1 MSKPHLVL
9 LHPPSVYDFRR
20 KAILYGPISDVVP
33 STPVFE
39 MYPVGFSTIAEYLER
54 HGYRVRIVNLAVRM
68 LRDGGFDA
76 ERLIASL
83 HPLAF
88 GIDLH
93 WLAHAQGALEV
104 AGMVKRHHPETPVIM
119 GGFSAS
125 YYHQELMGYPE
136 VDYVMRGD
144 STEEPLRQLMACLA
158 VGEEPWEV
166 PNLTWRDRQGEVH
179 VNPLTYLPEDLDHLM
194 LDYSHMVRAVARDR
208 DLASY
213 IPFKKWLE
221 YPIMA
226 GLTCRGCTHNCVTC
240 GGSAYA
246 SRLLFGRRR
255 PAYRSPEALAQ
266 DVRSI
271 HRLSRGPVFILGDI
285 RQPGMEYAQRFLKAM
300 DGRKDPVMM
309 EVFGPVSRE
318 FLEQVA
324 AAMPNFC
331 LEISPESHDPALRRA
346 FGRTYSNEALERMI
360 EDALEVGC
368 RRLDVFFMVG
378 LPQQTYASVMET
390 VDYCQTLL
398 ERHKG
403 DGRLRPFISPLAPFL
418 DPGSLA
424 FENPERYGYRLLC
437 HTLEDH
443 RQALLSPSWKH
454 VLNYETVWMT
464 RDEIVA
470 STYEAGLR
478 LNRLKARYGLVDSQQ
493 AREIEERI
501 HRAVDLMAR
510 IDRLMETAC
519 PEPVEGAG
527 PEELER
533 QLQAMKSQMDGAS
546 TSTVC
551 EKSELDLPV
560 GRGKL
565 NPVRILELVLKGW
578 WASLAR
584 QVSHQG
590 ISSQVTDHTKGGKD
604 P

>member
-1 MSKPHLVL
+1 MPNPHLLL
-9 LHPPSVYDFRR
+9 LHPPSVYDFRQ

-68 LRDGGFDA
+68 LRDEDFDA
-76 ERLIASL
+76 EKLIASL

-93 WLAHAQGALEV
+93 WLPHAQGALEV
-104 AGMVKRHHPETPVIM
+104 ARMVKRHHPGTPVIM

-125 YYHQELMGYPE
+125 YYHQELLSYPE
-136 VDYVMRGD
+136 VDYVVRGD

-158 VGEEPWEV
+158 ADEEGWEV
-166 PNLTWRDRQGEVH
+166 PNLTWRDRHGEVH

-194 LDYSHMVRAVARDR
+194 MDYSQMVKAVARDR
-208 DLASY
+208 DLVSY
-213 IPFKKWLE
+213 VPFKNWLD

-226 GLTCRGCTHNCVTC
+226 GLTCRGCTHNCIAC

-246 SRLLFGRRR
+246 CRHIFGRER
-255 PAYRSPEALAQ
+255 PAYRSPEALAR
-266 DVRSI
+266 DVRNI
-271 HRLSRGPVFILGDI
+271 HRFSRGPVFVLGDI
-285 RQPGMEYAQRFLKAM
+285 RQPGMAYAKRFLKAIH
-300 DGRKDPVMM
+300 GLKDQVIIEFFAPA
-309 EVFGPVSRE
+309 SRE

-331 LEISPESHDPALRRA
+331 LEVSLESHDPAVRRA
-346 FGRTYSNEALERMI
+346 FGRAYSNEAIERTM
-360 EDALEVGC
+360 EYALEVGC

-390 VDYCQTLL
+390 IDYCQTLL
-398 ERHKG
+398 ERDRG

-424 FENPERYGYRLLC
+424 FENPEQYGYRLFC
-437 HTLEDH
+437 HTLEEH
-443 RQALLSPSWKH
+443 RQALLSPSWKQI
-454 VLNYETVWMT
+454 LSYETAWMT

-478 LNRLKARYGLVDSQQ
+478 LNRLKARHGLVSPQQ
-493 AREIEERI
+493 AREIEARI

-510 IDRLMETAC
+510 IDRLVET
-519 PEPVEGAG
+519 VG
-527 PEELER
+527 PEELQRELHVLKPQIDR
-533 QLQAMKSQMDGAS
+533 ANI
-546 TSTVC
+546 STVC
-551 EKSELDLPV
+551 EKSELELPV

-565 NPVRILELVLKGW
+565 NGVRILELLLKDW
-578 WASLAR
+578 WKSLTQPVASN
-584 QVSHQG
+584 Q
-590 ISSQVTDHTKGGKD
+590 
-604 P
+604 